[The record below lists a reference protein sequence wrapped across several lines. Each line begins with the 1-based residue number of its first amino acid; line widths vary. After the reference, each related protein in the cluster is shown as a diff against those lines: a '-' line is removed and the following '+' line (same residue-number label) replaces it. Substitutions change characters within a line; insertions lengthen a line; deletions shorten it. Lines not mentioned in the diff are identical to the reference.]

1 MPLTTTKRSDPGH
14 DAPVLDISLQQNV
27 TAWLEVG
34 QRSLQGG
41 NERQQV
47 WQIVRSRVQ
56 HQHGNRQVRGVLLIR
71 KILIDCYEGIEP
83 RGRKRKQ
90 FAVLDA
96 GPTFLNNR
104 GDLM

>member
-56 HQHGNRQVRGVLLIR
+56 HQHGNRQGRGVMVIR
-71 KILIDCYEGIEP
+71 NILVDGHQCVKP
-83 RGRKRKQ
+83 RGGKCQQ
-90 FAVLDA
+90 FSIFDA
-96 GPTFLNNR
+96 RTTFLNNR